1 MAIRFDEIGSRLR
14 AYRLGRNLTADHI
27 AKKLGISRAA
37 VYRIESGG
45 VVKIETLERLAAV
58 LDISAATLLGVG
70 VEYYTSSIAYFERM
84 RQLEELSD
92 QVIAHFPPLSYLLTS
107 ENYPPYLRQ
116 SLIESIP
123 DYTKDRKKLRA
134 EIDTV
139 VSILEERKEAR
150 ARRGLSV
157 VNFVSLPEIER
168 WVKLGVVGCF
178 GLDQD
183 ELLKRRA
190 AAQREIEHLIGM
202 IESAPMGIQIGLIE
216 ETLPNMAFQLF
227 RTPERTYLGL
237 SPFRLGGDLPNVR
250 MGAAMVT
257 TDEEPVKFYEHLT
270 EFLWSRAHKGTAAAA
285 RLSAVLSR
293 SGISR
298 QKMREAS

>member
-1 MAIRFDEIGSRLR
+1 
-14 AYRLGRNLTADHI
+14 
-27 AKKLGISRAA
+27 
-37 VYRIESGG
+37 
-45 VVKIETLERLAAV
+45 
-58 LDISAATLLGVG
+58 
-70 VEYYTSSIAYFERM
+70 M

-123 DYTKDRKKLRA
+123 DYTKDRKKLRL

-150 ARRGLSV
+150 ARRRLSV

-178 GLDQD
+178 GLGQG

-257 TDEEPVKFYEHLT
+257 TDEEPVKFYERLT
-270 EFLWSRAHKGTAAAA
+270 EFLWSRAHKGAVAAT